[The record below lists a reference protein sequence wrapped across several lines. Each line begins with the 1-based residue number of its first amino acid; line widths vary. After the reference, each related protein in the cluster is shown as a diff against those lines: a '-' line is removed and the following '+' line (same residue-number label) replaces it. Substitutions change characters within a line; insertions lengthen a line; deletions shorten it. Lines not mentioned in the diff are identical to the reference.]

1 MGRRQSNKVDNW
13 DFIYT
18 ESSRKKFSNGY
29 SDEANGGGYACK
41 TKSLEQCPEHK
52 NCLLPDL
59 PLDARKATTLRRHYY
74 PEGGWGWVII
84 VVTVLVH
91 ILNHGLQLSYTQL
104 ITPAVEKF
112 KTRPVHV
119 AGKSTT
125 ILSSLRRI
133 LRAKCLSS
141 VHVI

>member
-1 MGRRQSNKVDNW
+1 MGRRQSNRVDNW

-18 ESSRKKFSNGY
+18 ETGRKKFANNY
-29 SDEANGGGYACK
+29 NDEDRTNNYGCK
-41 TKSLEQCPEHK
+41 TKAIDHCPEYK
-52 NCLLPDL
+52 NCLLPDI

-84 VVTVLVH
+84 VCTVLVH

-104 ITPAVEKF
+104 ITPAVGKF

-119 AGKSTT
+119 AGE
-125 ILSSLRRI
+125 LL
-133 LRAKCLSS
+133 LNLG
-141 VHVI
+141 